1 MSWRERRE
9 GEREQTPL
17 VRILLAGS
25 HLRQGAVTAAP
36 GMLLATI
43 DAIPETRRRQR
54 FISRVHRLRT
64 IGLALGSLSVAS
76 VLFQNGAA
84 PVTWVILLING
95 FLWPHMARAIA
106 GTAADATRAEMRS
119 LIIDSAMGGFWISMM
134 QFNAL
139 PCVLLATMLAV
150 DKICVGGWR
159 LLRPALIVQA
169 LVCLA
174 TLAALWLAYG
184 ILPLRPQS
192 TMFNMVASLPLL
204 VAYPL
209 LISTA
214 MHGLGRRVKQQNRE
228 LARLTTID
236 AATGLWNRPI
246 WEKGVLHE
254 LRAHQRHGRSAALLM
269 IDIDYFK
276 EINDR
281 HGHPA
286 GDAVIHSVAEAIIA
300 SIRDTDSACRYGGD
314 EFGVLLAYTGEHAA
328 TVAAERIRLRVAGA
342 LIANTPGLRC
352 TLSVGIA
359 PATVDMADQRVWI
372 ERADSAL
379 YRAKSLGRNQVARV
393 CDDG

>member
-1 MSWRERRE
+1 
-9 GEREQTPL
+9 
-17 VRILLAGS
+17 
-25 HLRQGAVTAAP
+25 
-36 GMLLATI
+36 MLLATI
-43 DAIPETRRRQR
+43 DAIPEARRRQR

-95 FLWPHMARAIA
+95 FLWPHMARAVA
-106 GTAADATRAEMRS
+106 GAAADATRAEMRS
-119 LIIDSAMGGFWISMM
+119 LVIDSAMGGFWISMM
-134 QFNAL
+134 QFNVL

-159 LLRPALIVQA
+159 LLRPALFVQA

-192 TMFNMVASLPLL
+192 TMFNMAASLPLL

-214 MHGLGRRVKQQNRE
+214 MHGLGRRVKRQNRE
-228 LARLTTID
+228 LARLTSID
-236 AATGLWNRPI
+236 AATGLWNRPV

-286 GDAVIHSVAEAIIA
+286 GDAVIHSVAGAIIA

-342 LIANTPGLRC
+342 LIANAPGLRC

-359 PATVDMADQRVWI
+359 PATVDIADQRMWI

-379 YRAKSLGRNQVARV
+379 YRAKSLGRNQAARV
-393 CDDG
+393 CDDA